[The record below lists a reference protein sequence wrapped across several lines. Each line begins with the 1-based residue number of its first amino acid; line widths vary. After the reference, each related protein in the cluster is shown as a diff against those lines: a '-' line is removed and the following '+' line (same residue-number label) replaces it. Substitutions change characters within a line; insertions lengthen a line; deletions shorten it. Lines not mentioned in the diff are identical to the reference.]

1 LLRRIKKGLVQ
12 KKIINQL
19 FRKKIGSTKMN
30 QLFRKRIGS
39 TKMNQWETKN
49 VSKPYLL
56 PPVLSFWNA
65 DKTLVFCADDPFNAS
80 VFNPASREEEE
91 RRKRGGRSRGV

>member
-1 LLRRIKKGLVQ
+1 
-12 KKIINQL
+12 
-19 FRKKIGSTKMN
+19 
-30 QLFRKRIGS
+30 
-39 TKMNQWETKN
+39 MNQWETKN

-91 RRKRGGRSRGV
+91 VEECECMTRLRQPSRAAFTFDGHFHFVHQIGKLHKH

>member
-1 LLRRIKKGLVQ
+1 MFQ
-12 KKIINQL
+12 
-19 FRKKIGSTKMN
+19 
-30 QLFRKRIGS
+30 
-39 TKMNQWETKN
+39 
-49 VSKPYLL
+49 KPYLL

-91 RRKRGGRSRGV
+91 RRKKSRSVSVLHG